1 MMRYGDWQT
10 IKEPTYTEKGL
21 RTKTCTGCGDVLSEE
36 IPMLVQP
43 VEVPTV
49 PVEQPAVAQS
59 PDTQPAVAAAAPQI
73 GEIVKQGTDSY
84 QITSTENGDMTVT
97 YAESGNVSA
106 KAVTVSDKVVIA
118 GKEYTVTDIANN
130 AFKNK
135 KKEYA
140 KFLKEKGN
148 KKIVIK

>member
-49 PVEQPAVAQS
+49 PVEQPAVVQS
-59 PDTQPAVAAAAPQI
+59 PDTQPAVAAAPQI

-97 YAESGNVSA
+97 YAEPVNTSA
-106 KAVTVSDKVVIA
+106 KAVTVPDKVVIA

>member
-1 MMRYGDWQT
+1 M
-10 IKEPTYTEKGL
+10 
-21 RTKTCTGCGDVLSEE
+21 
-36 IPMLVQP
+36 
-43 VEVPTV
+43 TV
-49 PVEQPAVAQS
+49 P
-59 PDTQPAVAAAAPQI
+59 
-73 GEIVKQGTDSY
+73 
-84 QITSTENGDMTVT
+84 
-97 YAESGNVSA
+97 
-106 KAVTVSDKVVIA
+106 DKVVIA